1 MRLPTR
7 GGILSPEMGFFL
19 SLFGKRQSSVR
30 SATYVLMVMV
40 LASRVFGLVRDRLL
54 AARFSPDELGV
65 YLAAFRLPNLL
76 FELLVMGALT
86 SAFIPVYTKLLH
98 ENKEKE
104 AWAMSSAVINLC
116 IGALVI
122 VSIPMLIWT
131 EQMSQLI
138 TPGFSEAD
146 IITMSSYTRFII
158 ASQVIP
164 LLVGN
169 FFTGILQS
177 YDIFLIPA
185 AAPVIYNLGTIFG
198 IIVLTPIYGLWA
210 PVIGVGIGAALFM
223 FIQIPS
229 LIKIG
234 FKYQLIWSA
243 KVEGV
248 KDVFRL
254 MGPRTFGLAVSQI
267 DSTTDLILASI
278 LGPRMVTI
286 FNFAQHLQQLPIGL
300 FGSTVAQAAFPILS
314 RAAAKKDHGLFEE
327 TIVSTM
333 NQILFYT
340 LPVSVLFIV
349 LRTPIVR
356 LVFGA
361 SQFDWD
367 ATVLTGMTLS
377 AFSVSLFAQSAIQ
390 ILTRAFYALYDSR
403 TPVGV
408 SITTIIVNITLS
420 LFFIQYMGWSVW
432 SLGVSTSI
440 ANILHVLILVALLY
454 RKQQGMDIFRLVH
467 NPVRMVVASLVMS
480 VVVYI
485 PFKLFDQLVFDTTR
499 TLGLILLLG
508 AVSGIGL
515 LTYLYLVWL
524 FDVTEVKSVLAL
536 LERVKNLRSFFIEPA
551 NEVVDN
557 GNQDQ
562 PVS

>member
-1 MRLPTR
+1 
-7 GGILSPEMGFFL
+7 MGFFL

-104 AWAMSSAVINLC
+104 AWQMSSAVINLC
-116 IGALVI
+116 IGALFVI
-122 VSIPMLIWT
+122 SIPMLIWT
-131 EQMSQLI
+131 EQISRLI

-146 IITMSSYTRFII
+146 IITMSAYTRFII

-198 IIVLTPIYGLWA
+198 IVVLTPLYGLWA

-223 FIQIPS
+223 IIQIPS

-234 FKYQLIWSA
+234 FRYQLIWSA
-243 KVEGV
+243 KIDGV

-314 RAAAKKDHGLFEE
+314 RASAKNDHALFEE

-333 NQILFYT
+333 NQVLFYT

-408 SITTIIVNITLS
+408 SITTILVNVGLS
-420 LFFIQYMGWSVW
+420 LFFIRVLGWSVW
-432 SLGVSTSI
+432 SLGVSTSV
-440 ANILHVLILVALLY
+440 ANILHVVILLFLLY
-454 RKQQGMDIFRLVH
+454 RKQHGMDIFRMIH

-499 TLGLILLLG
+499 TFGLILLLS

-515 LTYLYLVWL
+515 VTYLYFVWL

-536 LERVKNLRSFFIEPA
+536 LERVKNLRSFFIEPV